1 MPTMKRVITLANNAD
16 SLLISNISGRVA
28 TIKFEFSQLRAPIIQ
43 APMAGGLNTP
53 LLASAVCNAGGVG
66 SFGFAYTS
74 AEKISQDL
82 LDTKVLTAGP
92 VNANFFIF
100 QPVEMPSK
108 QVIVDAVAALSGF
121 SLDDDYT
128 LTIPA
133 PPFFPD
139 ITQQL
144 EAIWAL
150 PPAILT
156 FHFGIPSPAIIQ
168 AAHSRNISVGIT
180 ATNVEEALAIVKS
193 GADFIVAQGIEAG
206 GHRGT
211 FNAVGEDS
219 ELPTEQL
226 VRDLVKATPL
236 PVVAAGGIMSGQDIN
251 RVLDLGA
258 VAAQM
263 GTGFLCCDEAGT
275 PPSYRA
281 MLLSDEARSAQFT
294 RGFSG
299 RRAQG
304 ISNRF
309 MAFMDNKPTLP
320 FPIQNTLTG
329 PIRKIAARSGNAEFQ
344 SLWAGRSYAKTRSMP
359 VKRLIQVLREEM
371 NDDR

>member
-1 MPTMKRVITLANNAD
+1 MIGER
-16 SLLISNISGRVA
+16 SE
-28 TIKFEFSQLRAPIIQ
+28 KFHFAQLRQPIIQ

-53 LLASAVCNAGGVG
+53 LLASEVCKAGGVG
-66 SFGFAYTS
+66 SFGFAYS
-74 AEKISQDL
+74 GAAQIAQDL
-82 LDTKVLTAGP
+82 AETKALTSGP

-100 QPVEMPSK
+100 QPVKMPSR
-108 QVIVDAVAALSGF
+108 QIIADALKALSGF
-121 SLDDDYT
+121 SLDDDCT
-128 LTIPA
+128 LSVPTE
-133 PPFFPD
+133 PFFPD

-144 EAIWAL
+144 KSIWAE
-150 PPAILT
+150 PPAMLT
-156 FHFGIPSPAIIQ
+156 FHFGLPPQDIIQ
-168 AAHSRNISVGIT
+168 AAHLRNISVGVT
-180 ATNVEEALAIVKS
+180 ATNVEEGLTIVKS

-211 FNAVGEDS
+211 FSAHGDDREVPVS
-219 ELPTEQL
+219 HL

-236 PVVAAGGIMSGQDIN
+236 PIVAAGGIMSGQDIN
-251 RVLDLGA
+251 KVLAQGA

-263 GTGFLCCDEAGT
+263 GTAFLCCDEAGT

-281 MLLSDEARSAQFT
+281 MLLSDDPRPTQFT

-309 MAFMDNKPTLP
+309 MTDMERKPTLP

-329 PIRKIAARSGNAEFQ
+329 PVRQAAAKSNDVEFQ
-344 SLWAGRSYAKTRSMP
+344 SLWAGNGYAKTRAMSVAELMQALQDECGG
-359 VKRLIQVLREEM
+359 K
-371 NDDR
+371 